1 MFWWMGWEFLSK
13 KRYYVTLAIEAR
25 CLYSRLS
32 TECFIIDWWP
42 KRDVHRSVVDGKQWQ
57 IVNWGE
63 KLRPTAVFAT
73 CIKLVWENDYWLL
86 RAASYMTDAL
96 QLKHKSLLFADTAII
111 STLNKLSTFVSLV
124 QYAVVKAIF
133 SNLTHKGCPMY
144 QIYQVQY
151 LLSQKPS
158 FWGYKIIK

>member
-1 MFWWMGWEFLSK
+1 ML
-13 KRYYVTLAIEAR
+13 L
-25 CLYSRLS
+25 
-32 TECFIIDWWP
+32 
-42 KRDVHRSVVDGKQWQ
+42 
-57 IVNWGE
+57 N
-63 KLRPTAVFAT
+63 TAV
-73 CIKLVWENDYWLL
+73 IG
-86 RAASYMTDAL
+86 R
-96 QLKHKSLLFADTAII
+96 
-111 STLNKLSTFVSLV
+111 LNKLSTFVSLV